1 MESIRNRGNPA
12 CGFWKMVFPA
22 LKSDDQG
29 PERRRKVAIRGF
41 NGIFLTLIG
50 WVGITSG
57 NALWNA
63 GRGGEIPI
71 LAMGLIVCLAWM
83 LWGIIPILDCMIRE
97 PGWRESEARDGP
109 HWRRGMPFIAVELVL
124 VTCVIQLVLPA
135 NPNGILKALLLPVI
149 AHAVLM
155 LRGLWLFVSIGT
167 CFTVHF
173 TLLSRPG
180 MDFFLEAIFT
190 IVCVQ
195 MVVATER
202 SHAEAH
208 RIALRL
214 AEANSALAAHAL
226 QAEELAA
233 ARERSRLAREI
244 HDLIGHHL
252 TVVRVQL
259 EAALSL
265 HDSQPGKALEAV
277 RNARECA
284 GEGLREIRNSVE
296 SLRAGPLENRS
307 LCEALLTLITESER
321 AGQNVRVVVSG
332 QARPL
337 GRAAAL
343 TLFRASQEA
352 LTNARKH
359 APSARVTLELKFDA
373 ADGVV
378 LKVSDDGPGPP
389 AGFSPGFGLTGLRE
403 RAALIGGSLRL
414 GQQTDPGFSFT
425 LSVPA

>member
-1 MESIRNRGNPA
+1 MEPIGNHKNPVS
-12 CGFWKMVFPA
+12 GFWKMVFPT
-22 LKSDDQG
+22 LIDEEQG
-29 PERRRKVAIRGF
+29 PARRRMMAIRGF
-41 NGIFLTLIG
+41 NGIFLILIG
-50 WVGITSG
+50 WIGITSG
-57 NALWNA
+57 RALWNS
-63 GRGGEIPI
+63 GRGDDVPL
-71 LAMGLIVCLAWM
+71 LAFGLLFCLAWM
-83 LWGIIPILDCMIRE
+83 MWGVIPILDRMIRE
-97 PGWRESEARDGP
+97 PGSCELENRDGTG
-109 HWRRGMPFIAVELVL
+109 WRRGMPFIAVELVIVAL
-124 VTCVIQLVLPA
+124 IIQFVLPA

-155 LRGLWLFVSIGT
+155 LRGPWLFVSIGA
-167 CFTVHF
+167 CFTLHF

-214 AEANSALAAHAL
+214 AEANSELAAHAL

-252 TVVRVQL
+252 TVVGVQL

-265 HDSQPGKALEAV
+265 HDRQPGKAMEAV

-296 SLRAGPLENRS
+296 SLRAGPLENRT
-307 LCEALLTLITESER
+307 LCEALLALVTESER
-321 AGQNVRVVVSG
+321 AGQNVRLVVRG
-332 QARPL
+332 NERPV

-359 APSARVTLELKFDA
+359 APSARVTLELHFDA
-373 ADGVV
+373 RDEVI
-378 LKVSDDGPGPP
+378 LKASDDGPGPP
-389 AGFSPGFGLTGLRE
+389 AGFSLGFGLTGLRE
-403 RAALIGGSLRL
+403 RAALIGGSLAL
-414 GQQTDPGFSFT
+414 GQETDPGFSFI
-425 LSVPA
+425 LAVPA